1 MEKMTEF
8 KLEEK
13 DGSIVDWVKIDRGND
28 EFTWMPKSIY
38 DEMKAETP
46 MVIDGD

>member
-13 DGSIVDWVKIDRGND
+13 DGSTVDWVKIDRGND

-38 DEMKAETP
+38 DEMKANEAT
-46 MVIDGD
+46 VI